1 MIVTIKNLSQFDD
14 ERIGKKTKI
23 LSFNDAEK
31 TSLGAPVSIAVDTSV
46 NVA

>member
-14 ERIGKKTKI
+14 ERIGKKTK
-23 LSFNDAEK
+23 LLTFNASEK
-31 TSLGAPVSIAVDTSV
+31 TSLGAPVSIAADASI